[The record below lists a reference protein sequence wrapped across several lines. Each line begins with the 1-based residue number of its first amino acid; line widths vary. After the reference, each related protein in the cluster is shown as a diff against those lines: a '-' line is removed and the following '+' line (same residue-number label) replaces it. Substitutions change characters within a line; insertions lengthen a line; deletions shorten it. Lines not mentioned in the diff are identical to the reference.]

1 MSTVRLKRAAALLPL
16 PLLSCIAPVHAQQ
29 ELDPIVVTATRQET
43 RESDLLADVTVIS
56 RQQIERHAGQSIID
70 LLADQPGIQMN
81 RNGGPGQSA
90 SLYIRGANSNQT
102 KILVDG
108 VPINS
113 LDASGSALRYLTL
126 DNVDHIEILRGP
138 ASTLYG
144 ADAIGGVIQIFT
156 RKPEPGLH
164 LDSFLGYGTQNTQ
177 KANAGV
183 SVGQKKWRARIEANR
198 MSTDGIPAEIG
209 GLNQDA
215 QPDSYTNTGGS
226 VAFTLLPAAGHELG
240 LSFRQ
245 NQGRAHYSS
254 GYTAATDST
263 YLTDGS
269 STFDNYTDFTTS
281 QARVYSKDQLASF
294 WKSTLQY
301 GQSLDWQKFYS
312 SSAPQGQYLQTID
325 KQLSWQNDV
334 DLPLG
339 RMLAALE
346 HDGQKATS
354 DPSQSLA
361 AGSYISN
368 NSALLGW
375 TAHWGRSR
383 WQINGRHDA
392 NSIYGDKNTYSAS
405 YGYQLTPDW
414 RAQASY
420 GTAFKA
426 PTLYQLY
433 IPLYG
438 NANLQP
444 ETSLNREVGLV
455 WERETQTAS
464 ITYYRNNVSNL
475 INYVTTDSAGDGQYQ
490 NIGQAT
496 LQGVTASYKGRFGD
510 WRLRG
515 SYDWL
520 DAVNNAN
527 GLLLPLRARNAGT
540 VGVSHVW
547 GAFEAGVDLVVV
559 GNRYNDAKQKTPL
572 GGYSLVNLTARYQLS
587 KALSMQASVDNVFDR
602 SYTQVQGYNT
612 PGVTAF
618 VGIRY
623 VIQ

>member
-1 MSTVRLKRAAALLPL
+1 MSLARLKYAAALLPL
-16 PLLSCIAPVHAQQ
+16 SLSCIASVHAQQ
-29 ELDPIVVTATRQET
+29 ELDPVVVTATRQAT

-56 RQQIERHAGQSIID
+56 HKEIEKHAGDSIID
-70 LLADQPGIQMN
+70 LLAEQPGIQMN
-81 RNGGPGQSA
+81 RNGGAGQSS

-126 DNVDHIEILRGP
+126 DNIDHIEILRGP

-156 RKPEPGLH
+156 RQPEPGLH
-164 LDSFLGYGTQNTQ
+164 FDSFLGYGTQNTLR
-177 KANAGV
+177 ANAGL
-183 SVGQKKWRARIEANR
+183 SVGQEKWRARVEANR
-198 MSTDGIPAEIG
+198 MSTDGIPAETG

-215 QPDSYTNTGGS
+215 KPDGYTNTGGS

-240 LSFRQ
+240 VSFRQ

-254 GYTAATDST
+254 GYTAATDSS
-263 YLTDGS
+263 YSTDS
-269 STFDNYTDFTTS
+269 AFDYYTDFTTS
-281 QARVYSKDQLASF
+281 QARLYSKDQLTSF

-312 SSAPQGQYLQTID
+312 VWSPQGQFLQTIN

-339 RMLAALE
+339 KMLIALE
-346 HDGQKATS
+346 HDGQKASS
-354 DPSQSLA
+354 DASQPLT

-375 TAHWGRSR
+375 TANWGKNR

-405 YGYQLTPDW
+405 YGYQLTPQW

-433 IPLYG
+433 IPFYG

-444 ETSLNREVGLV
+444 ELSHNREVSLV
-455 WERETQTAS
+455 WEREEQTAS
-464 ITYYRNNVSNL
+464 LTYYRNNVSNL
-475 INYVTTDSAGDGQYQ
+475 INYVPTDSFGDGQYQ
-490 NIGQAT
+490 NVGQAT
-496 LQGVTASYKGRFGD
+496 LQGATLSYKGRFGD
-510 WRLRG
+510 WRVRG

-520 DAVNNAN
+520 DAVNHDS
-527 GLLLPLRARNAGT
+527 GKLLPLRARNTGT
-540 VGVSHVW
+540 LGVSHIW
-547 GAFEAGVDLVVV
+547 GAFEAGVDVVMV
-559 GNRYNDAKQKTPL
+559 GSRYNDVQQTARL
-572 GGYSLVNLTARYQLS
+572 GGYTLVNLTARYQVS
-587 KALSMQASVDNVFDR
+587 KALSIQAGIDNVFDR
-602 SYTQVQGYNT
+602 QYTQVLGYNA

-623 VIQ
+623 AM

>member
-1 MSTVRLKRAAALLPL
+1 MSPARLKRAAALLPL
-16 PLLSCIAPVHAQQ
+16 SLSCIAPVHAQQ
-29 ELDPIVVTATRQET
+29 ELDPIVVTATRQAT
-43 RESDLLADVTVIS
+43 RESDLLSDVTVID
-56 RQQIERHAGQSIID
+56 RKEIEKHAGETIID
-70 LLADQPGIQMN
+70 LLAEQPGIQMN
-81 RNGGPGQSA
+81 RNGGMGQSS
-90 SLYIRGANSNQT
+90 SLYVRGANSDQT
-102 KILVDG
+102 KILIDG

-113 LDASGSALRYLTL
+113 MDSSGSALRYLSL

-164 LDSFLGYGTQNTQ
+164 FDSFLGYGTQNTQ
-177 KANAGV
+177 QANIGL
-183 SVGQKKWRARIEANR
+183 SVGQDKWRVRVEGNR
-198 MSTDGIPAEIG
+198 MSTDGIPAEVG

-215 QPDSYTNTGGS
+215 QADSYTNTGGS
-226 VAFTLLPAAGHELG
+226 VAFTLLPADGHELG

-245 NQGRAHYSS
+245 DQGRAYYSS

-263 YLTDGS
+263 YATDGT
-269 STFDNYTDFTTS
+269 STYNYYTDFTAS
-281 QARVYSKDQLASF
+281 QARLYSRDRLTSF

-312 SSAPQGQYLQTID
+312 FWSPQGQFLQTIN

-339 RMLAALE
+339 KMLVALE
-346 HDGQKATS
+346 HDGQKASS
-354 DPSQSLA
+354 DNSQPLT
-361 AGSYISN
+361 AGNYISN

-375 TAHWGRSR
+375 KADWGNSR

-405 YGYQLTPDW
+405 YGYQITPEW

-433 IPLYG
+433 IPYYG

-444 ETSLNREVGLV
+444 ETSHNREVGLV
-455 WERETQTAS
+455 WERENQTAS
-464 ITYYRNNVSNL
+464 LTYYRNNVTNL
-475 INYVTTDSAGDGQYQ
+475 INWVATDSYGDGQYQ
-490 NIGQAT
+490 NVGQAT
-496 LQGVTASYKGRFGD
+496 LQGVTLSYKGRFGD

-520 DAVNNAN
+520 DAVNDAT
-527 GLLLPLRARNAGT
+527 GMLLPQRARNTGS
-540 VGVSHVW
+540 VGVSHIW
-547 GAFEAGVDLVVV
+547 GPFEAGVDAVFV
-559 GNRYNDAKQKTPL
+559 GNRYNDTQQANPV
-572 GGYSLVNLTARYQLS
+572 GGYTLVNLSARYQVS
-587 KALSMQASVDNVFDR
+587 KALSIQASLNNVFDR
-602 SYTQVQGYNT
+602 KYTQILGYST

-623 VIQ
+623 AM

>member
-1 MSTVRLKRAAALLPL
+1 MSPVRLKRAAALLPL
-16 PLLSCIAPVHAQQ
+16 SLSCITPVHAQQ
-29 ELDPIVVTATRQET
+29 ELDPVVVTATRQAT

-56 RQQIERHAGQSIID
+56 HKEIEKHAGDSIID
-70 LLADQPGIQMN
+70 LLAEQPGIQMN
-81 RNGGPGQSA
+81 RNGGMGQSA
-90 SLYIRGANSNQT
+90 SLYIRGANANQT

-126 DNVDHIEILRGP
+126 DNIDHIEILRGP

-156 RKPEPGLH
+156 RKPQPGLH
-164 LDSFLGYGTQNTQ
+164 FDSLLGYGTQNTQ
-177 KANAGV
+177 KANVGV
-183 SVGQKKWRARIEANR
+183 SLGQEKWRVRVQANR
-198 MSTDGIPAEIG
+198 TSTDGIPAETG

-215 QPDSYTNTGGS
+215 KADGYTNTGGS
-226 VAFTLLPAAGHELG
+226 VAFTLLPATGHELG
-240 LSFRQ
+240 ASFRQ

-254 GYTAATDST
+254 GYTAATDTSYST
-263 YLTDGS
+263 DSL
-269 STFDNYTDFTTS
+269 FDYYTDFTTS
-281 QARVYSKDQLASF
+281 QARLYSKDRLTSF

-312 SSAPQGQYLQTID
+312 AYAPQGQFLQTID

-339 RMLAALE
+339 KMLVALE
-346 HDGQKATS
+346 HDGQKASS
-354 DPSQSLA
+354 DASQPLA

-375 TAHWGRSR
+375 KAKWGKHR

-405 YGYQLTPDW
+405 YGYQLTPQW

-433 IPLYG
+433 IPFYG
-438 NANLQP
+438 NALLQP
-444 ETSLNREVGLV
+444 ELSYNREVGLV
-455 WERETQTAS
+455 WEREEQTAS
-464 ITYYRNNVSNL
+464 LTYYRNNVSNL
-475 INYVTTDSAGDGQYQ
+475 INYVPTDASGDGQYQ
-490 NIGQAT
+490 NVGQAT
-496 LQGVTASYKGRFGD
+496 LQGATLSYKGRFGD
-510 WRLRG
+510 WRVHG

-520 DAVNNAN
+520 DAVN
-527 GLLLPLRARNAGT
+527 GDSGKLLPLRARNTGSM
-540 VGVSHVW
+540 GVSHIW
-547 GAFEAGVDLVVV
+547 GPFEAGVDVVMV
-559 GNRYNDAKQKTPL
+559 GSRYNDVQQTVRL
-572 GGYSLVNLTARYQLS
+572 GGYTLVNLTARYRVS
-587 KALSMQASVDNVFDR
+587 KALAIQASIDNVFDR
-602 SYTQVQGYNT
+602 QYAQVLGYNA

-623 VIQ
+623 AM

>member
-1 MSTVRLKRAAALLPL
+1 M
-16 PLLSCIAPVHAQQ
+16 
-29 ELDPIVVTATRQET
+29 
-43 RESDLLADVTVIS
+43 
-56 RQQIERHAGQSIID
+56 
-70 LLADQPGIQMN
+70 
-81 RNGGPGQSA
+81 
-90 SLYIRGANSNQT
+90 
-102 KILVDG
+102 
-108 VPINS
+108 
-113 LDASGSALRYLTL
+113 
-126 DNVDHIEILRGP
+126 
-138 ASTLYG
+138 
-144 ADAIGGVIQIFT
+144 IQIFT

-164 LDSFLGYGTQNTQ
+164 FDSFLGYGTQNTQ

-183 SVGQKKWRARIEANR
+183 SFGQDKWRVRVEANR
-198 MSTDGIPAEIG
+198 MSTDGIPAEVG

-215 QPDSYTNTGGS
+215 QADGYTNTGGS

-254 GYTAATDST
+254 GYTAATDPT

-281 QARVYSKDQLASF
+281 QARVYSKDRLTSF

-301 GQSLDWQKFYS
+301 GQSLDRLKFYS
-312 SSAPQGQYLQTID
+312 SYAPQGQYLQTID
-325 KQLSWQNDV
+325 KQLGWQNDV

-339 RMLAALE
+339 KMLVALE
-346 HDGQKATS
+346 HDGQKASS
-354 DPSQSLA
+354 DNSQPLT

-375 TAHWGRSR
+375 TANWGKSR
-383 WQINGRHDA
+383 WQINGRHDS
-392 NSIYGDKNTYSAS
+392 NSIYGDKDTYSAS
-405 YGYQLTPDW
+405 YGYQITPQW

-438 NANLQP
+438 NANLRP
-444 ETSLNREVGLV
+444 ETSRNREVGLV
-455 WERETQTAS
+455 WEREEQTAS
-464 ITYYRNNVSNL
+464 LTYYRNNVSNL
-475 INYVTTDSAGDGQYQ
+475 INYVTTDSLGDGQYQ

-496 LQGVTASYKGRFGD
+496 LQGVTLSYKGRFGD

-515 SYDWL
+515 AYDWL
-520 DAVNNAN
+520 DAVNDAN
-527 GLLLPLRARNAGT
+527 GMFLPLRARNTGT
-540 VGVSHVW
+540 VGVSHIW
-547 GAFEAGVDLVVV
+547 GPFEAGVDVVVV
-559 GNRYNDAKQKTPL
+559 GSRYNDASQATVL
-572 GGYSLVNLTARYQLS
+572 GGYTLVNLTARYRVS
-587 KALSMQASVDNVFDR
+587 KALSIQASVDNVFDR
-602 SYTQVQGYNT
+602 SYTQVLGYNT

-623 VIQ
+623 TM